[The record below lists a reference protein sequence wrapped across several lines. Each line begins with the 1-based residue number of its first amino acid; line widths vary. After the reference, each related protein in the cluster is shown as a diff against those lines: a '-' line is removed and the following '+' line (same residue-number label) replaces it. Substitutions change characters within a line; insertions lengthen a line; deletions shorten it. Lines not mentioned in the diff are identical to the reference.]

1 MSILQSYPKGTPKK
15 GDYIIG
21 TSIPTAGS
29 DETPTTRNFSVD
41 AVAAIANSTAAYTA
55 YTARLNASSGAGGS
69 TPTVNLLANNTGLAF
84 AWTRV
89 GVGLY
94 EAAVTGGIG
103 INSQQVWFTAGSG
116 GGNDYQKLF
125 WWTETEVILENY
137 DGTTGVAA
145 EGLNEVYIEI
155 RIYS

>member
-21 TSIPTAGS
+21 TSMPPANS
-29 DETPTTRNFSVD
+29 DEMPTTRNFTVD

-55 YTARLNASSGAGGS
+55 YAARLQASSGAGGS
-69 TPTVNLLANNTGLAF
+69 TPTVNLLANNTGLAI
-84 AWTRV
+84 AWNRN
-89 GVGLY
+89 GVGQY
-94 EAAVTGGIG
+94 DATITGGVVPE
-103 INSQQVWFTAGSG
+103 SKCWFTASG
-116 GGNDYQKLF
+116 GGSNNYQKVSF
-125 WWTETEVILENY
+125 GSQTELTLQNY

>member
-21 TSIPTAGS
+21 TSMPTAGS
-29 DETPTTRNFSVD
+29 DEMPTTRNFSVD

-55 YTARLNASSGAGGS
+55 YAARLQASSGAGGS
-69 TPTVNLLANNTGLAF
+69 TPTVNLLANNTGLSI
-84 AWTRV
+84 AWTRS
-89 GVGLY
+89 GVGAY
-94 EAAVTGGIG
+94 TATITGGTAPE
-103 INSQQVWFTAGSG
+103 NKVWFTAGSG
-116 GGNDYQKLF
+116 GGNDYQKLS
-125 WWTETEVILENY
+125 WGAPTELELRNY
-137 DGTTGVAA
+137 DGTGLIA

>member
-29 DETPTTRNFSVD
+29 DEMPTTRNFSVD

-55 YTARLNASSGAGGS
+55 YAARLTANSAGGGG
-69 TPTVNLLANNTGLAF
+69 TPAVNLLANNTGLAI
-84 AWTRV
+84 AWTRT

-94 EAAVTGGIG
+94 QATITGGIAPE
-103 INSQQVWFTAGSG
+103 QKVWFTAGSG
-116 GGNDYQKLF
+116 GGNDYQKLQ
-125 WWTETEVILENY
+125 WGNETELSLANY
-137 DGTTGVAA
+137 DGTTGVAV

>member
-21 TSIPTAGS
+21 TSMPPANS
-29 DETPTTRNFSVD
+29 DEMPTTRNFTVD

-55 YTARLNASSGAGGS
+55 YAARMDASSGAGGS
-69 TPTVNLLANNTGLAF
+69 TPTVNLLANNTGLSI
-84 AWTRV
+84 AWTRS
-89 GVGLY
+89 GVGAY
-94 EAAVTGGIG
+94 TATITGGAAKE
-103 INSQQVWFTAGSG
+103 NKVWFTAGSG
-116 GGNDYQKLF
+116 GGNDYQKIS
-125 WWTETEVILENY
+125 WGTETELELKNFAPN
-137 DGTTGVAA
+137 GAAA

>member
-21 TSIPTAGS
+21 TSIPPANS
-29 DETPTTRNFSVD
+29 DEMPTTRNFTVD

-55 YTARLNASSGAGGS
+55 YAARLQASSGAVGG
-69 TPTVNLLANNTGLAF
+69 TPTVNLLANNTGLTL
-84 AWTRV
+84 AWART
-89 GVGLY
+89 GVGRY
-94 EAAVTGGIG
+94 TATITGGEALE
-103 INSQQVWFTAGSG
+103 SKVWFTAGSG
-116 GGNDYQKLF
+116 GGNDYQKLS
-125 WWTETEVILENY
+125 WGTETELDLQNW
-137 DGTTGVAA
+137 DGTTGAAA

>member
-21 TSIPTAGS
+21 TSIPPANS
-29 DETPTTRNFSVD
+29 DEMPITRNFTVD

-55 YTARLNASSGAGGS
+55 YAARLQASSAAGGS
-69 TPTVNLLANNTGLAF
+69 TPTVVLLANNTGLTF
-84 AWTRV
+84 AWARS
-89 GVGLY
+89 GVGQY
-94 EAAVTGGIG
+94 DTTITGGIAPE
-103 INSQQVWFTAGSG
+103 NKVWFTAGSG
-116 GGNDYQKLF
+116 GGNDYQKLEYGTQ
-125 WWTETEVILENY
+125 TELTLHNY

>member
-21 TSIPTAGS
+21 TSMPTAGS
-29 DETPTTRNFSVD
+29 DEMPTTRNFSVD

-55 YTARLNASSGAGGS
+55 YAARLSATSAVGGG
-69 TPTVNLLANNTGLAF
+69 TPAVNLLANNTGLAI
-84 AWTRV
+84 AWTR
-89 GVGLY
+89 GGIGLY
-94 EAAVTGGIG
+94 EATITGGIAPE
-103 INSQQVWFTAGSG
+103 QKVWFTAGGG
-116 GGNDYQKLF
+116 GGNDYQKLS
-125 WWTETEVILENY
+125 WSSEVELQLKNY
-137 DGTTGVAA
+137 DGTGLIA

>member
-21 TSIPTAGS
+21 TSMPPVNS
-29 DETPTTRNFSVD
+29 DEMPTTRNFTVD

-55 YTARLNASSGAGGS
+55 YAARLTASSAAGGG
-69 TPTVNLLANNTGLAF
+69 TPAVNLLANNTGLAI
-84 AWTRV
+84 AWTRS
-89 GVGLY
+89 GVGQY
-94 EAAVTGGIG
+94 EATITGGIAPE
-103 INSQQVWFTAGSG
+103 NKVWFTSGGG
-116 GGNDYQKLF
+116 GGNDYQKLSF
-125 WWTETEVILENY
+125 GSETELTLQNY
-137 DGTTGVAA
+137 DGSTGAAA

>member
-21 TSIPTAGS
+21 TSIPPVNS
-29 DETPTTRNFSVD
+29 DEMPTTRNFTVD

-55 YTARLNASSGAGGS
+55 YAARLQASSGAGGS
-69 TPTVNLLANNTGLAF
+69 TPSVNLLANNTGLAI
-84 AWTRV
+84 AWTRS

-94 EAAVTGGIG
+94 DATITGGTAPE
-103 INSQQVWFTAGSG
+103 QKVWFTAGSG
-116 GGNDYQKLF
+116 GGNDYQKLS
-125 WWTETEVILENY
+125 WGAETELGLANY